1 MKTDPVCGMD
11 VKEDTQYNTLH
22 GGKKMYFCSR
32 ECQQKFIHNPEGFES
47 GKESSESKSQQK
59 GGKRAA

>member
-11 VKEDTQYNTLH
+11 VKEDSQYNTLH

-32 ECQQKFIHNPEGFES
+32 DCQQKFIKNPDQYIAKS
-47 GKESSESKSQQK
+47 KESSEK
-59 GGKRAA
+59 GKRAA